1 MGIYFGC
8 HCFNLTNGHASSF
21 VAQFIY
27 ADVIR
32 PLKWNIHWTT
42 CQKCK
47 VGLTGP
53 LLPPSYSWGLGR
65 FKADC
70 KLGILLVWGN
80 RYPTL
85 GRELPSSPLDFC
97 RIDLKGGENKNLWCQ
112 TCGEGALSQ
121 SGLIEN
127 EDFHALKDAESS
139 MWAPD
144 RKWTMFC
151 LKDLGEQ
158 LINGFCL
165 GWT

>member
-8 HCFNLTNGHASSF
+8 HCFNLTNGHASSC

-53 LLPPSYSWGLGR
+53 LLPPSYSCGLGQ

-70 KLGILLVWGN
+70 KLGILLVQGN
-80 RYPTL
+80 RYPIL

-97 RIDLKGGENKNLWCQ
+97 RIDWKGGKTRISGVGHVEKRHFPKVASLKIKTFTLWKMLSPICGLQIGNEQCSVSKILGNNLQ
-112 TCGEGALSQ
+112 MDSV
-121 SGLIEN
+121 
-127 EDFHALKDAESS
+127 
-139 MWAPD
+139 
-144 RKWTMFC
+144 
-151 LKDLGEQ
+151 
-158 LINGFCL
+158 
-165 GWT
+165 